1 MWVVHDKTEI
11 IAGNFPD
18 YSKALIYAHVYSNT
32 FATDKIGVS
41 KENECSLD
49 SSNALR
55 YVGENICAFT
65 GERTQKFM
73 EVT

>member
-18 YSKALIYAHVYSNT
+18 YERALTYAHVYSST
-32 FATDKIGVS
+32 FATDKLSIS
-41 KENECSLD
+41 KEDQCSLD
-49 SSNALR
+49 GSNALR
-55 YVGENICAFT
+55 YVGENICPFT
-65 GERTQKFM
+65 NERTQKFM